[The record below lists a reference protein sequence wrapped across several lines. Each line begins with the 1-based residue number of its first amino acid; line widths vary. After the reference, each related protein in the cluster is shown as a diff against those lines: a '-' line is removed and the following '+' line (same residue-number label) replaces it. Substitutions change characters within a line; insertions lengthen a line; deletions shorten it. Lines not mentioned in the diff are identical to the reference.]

1 MYCYKGMNGSSH
13 CSTTAIQH
21 LACFSLAADGESG
34 TIVYKFK
41 IMIELEVYACGL
53 RDGDNVLQLQSQMDV
68 MPRIRYKVDVRHDLV
83 YFEIDNPAEVTQ
95 RSITKMFEAIGLE
108 ARFVGQIPPEIEL
121 GSDTIRLV

>member
-1 MYCYKGMNGSSH
+1 LNVSEPGLLSFRGMSFGLEAVARSD
-13 CSTTAIQH
+13 
-21 LACFSLAADGESG
+21 SLAR
-34 TIVYKFK
+34 
-41 IMIELEVYACGL
+41 MIELEVYACGL
-53 RDGDNVLQLQSQMDV
+53 RDGDNVLQLQSQMDM

>member
-1 MYCYKGMNGSSH
+1 MTFGLDAVARSD
-13 CSTTAIQH
+13 
-21 LACFSLAADGESG
+21 SLAH
-34 TIVYKFK
+34 
-41 IMIELEVYACGL
+41 MIELEVYACGL
-53 RDGDNVLQLQSQMDV
+53 RDGDNVLQLQSQMDM

>member
-1 MYCYKGMNGSSH
+1 MNVSDSGLLSRHDSS
-13 CSTTAIQH
+13 
-21 LACFSLAADGESG
+21 FGLAADPRSDSLAR
-34 TIVYKFK
+34 
-41 IMIELEVYACGL
+41 MIELEVYACGL
-53 RDGDNVLQLQSQMDV
+53 RNGDNVLQLQSQMDM

>member
-1 MYCYKGMNGSSH
+1 
-13 CSTTAIQH
+13 
-21 LACFSLAADGESG
+21 
-34 TIVYKFK
+34 
-41 IMIELEVYACGL
+41 MIEVEIYAPGL
-53 RDGDNVLQLQSQMDV
+53 RSESAMMQLRNQMDSF
-68 MPRIRYKVDVRHDLV
+68 PRVRYKVDARHDLV

>member
-1 MYCYKGMNGSSH
+1 MNAPDAVGLSLRKA
-13 CSTTAIQH
+13 TFG
-21 LACFSLAADGESG
+21 LARENESDSLAR
-34 TIVYKFK
+34 
-41 IMIELEVYACGL
+41 MIELEVYACGL
-53 RDGDNVLQLQSQMDV
+53 RDGDNVMQLRSQMDLI
-68 MPRIRYKVDVRHDLV
+68 PRVRYKIDEHHDLV

>member
-1 MYCYKGMNGSSH
+1 MNVGDASLLSHHGSS
-13 CSTTAIQH
+13 
-21 LACFSLAADGESG
+21 FGLAAHARSDSLLR
-34 TIVYKFK
+34 
-41 IMIELEVYACGL
+41 MIELEVYACGL